1 MPPLRNI
8 SICSPRPSALDVTAH
23 SFNPMFDESGS
34 MGDIGI
40 ECLTTFKLEKVS
52 VVAFCEYYTEIFDLR
67 SVGYFL
73 KEEISYS

>member
-1 MPPLRNI
+1 
-8 SICSPRPSALDVTAH
+8 
-23 SFNPMFDESGS
+23 MFDESGS